1 MLSLTKFICGCFG
14 GAAAM
19 LLAMSLLHLPSLD
32 ANAGVSPSVTSDL
45 FLQNAVAQADSV
57 YRQAA
62 VETGPQLRSFYVTGS
77 AFARANATNVR
88 LQLQGMGN
96 GLAYYLSTDA
106 WRHGNAPYWMR
117 NGIAGVEQASSE
129 KTLAAAKAMPISS
142 VVQSNLE
149 RLTDGH
155 PSLRAAASGN

>member
-1 MLSLTKFICGCFG
+1 MLSLTKFIFGCFG

-19 LLAMSLLHLPSLD
+19 LLAMSLLRLPSMD

-62 VETGPQLRSFYVTGS
+62 VETGPQLQSLYMTGS
-77 AFARANATNVR
+77 AFARANATTAR

-96 GLAYYLSTDA
+96 GLAYYLSADA
-106 WRHGNAPYWMR
+106 WRQGNAPYWMR
-117 NGIAGVEQASSE
+117 NGVAGVEQAS
-129 KTLAAAKAMPISS
+129 TLVSAKAMPISS

-149 RLTDGH
+149 RLTGGH
-155 PSLRAAASGN
+155 PSLRAAASGY

>member
-1 MLSLTKFICGCFG
+1 MLSLAKFICGCFG

-19 LLAMSLLHLPSLD
+19 LLAMSLLHLPSMD
-32 ANAGVSPSVTSDL
+32 ANAGVSPSFTSDL
-45 FLQNAVAQADSV
+45 LLQNTVAQADSV

-62 VETGPQLRSFYVTGS
+62 ETGPQLQSFYITGS
-77 AFARANATNVR
+77 AFARANATTAR

-96 GLAYYLSTDA
+96 GLAYYLSLDA
-106 WRHGNAPYWMR
+106 WRRGNEPYWMR

-149 RLTDGH
+149 RLANGH
-155 PSLRAAASGN
+155 PSLRAAASGY

>member
-1 MLSLTKFICGCFG
+1 
-14 GAAAM
+14 M
-19 LLAMSLLHLPSLD
+19 LLAMSLLHTPSQD
-32 ANAGVSPSVTSDL
+32 ANTGVAPSITSDL
-45 FLQNAVAQADSV
+45 FLQNAIAQADSV

-62 VETGPQLRSFYVTGS
+62 VETGPQLQSFYMTGS
-77 AFARANATNVR
+77 AFARANATTAR

-106 WRHGNAPYWMR
+106 WQQGNAPYWLR
-117 NGIAGVEQASSE
+117 NGVAGVEQAS
-129 KTLAAAKAMPISS
+129 TLASAKAMPISS

-155 PSLRAAASGN
+155 PSLRASASGY